1 MSPVEDQYGEG
12 WPRTREPLK
21 GQTTLD
27 FDVPT
32 RDIRRSEVRTL
43 TGAADYA
50 ASRGWISRDPVVAL
64 YVSAGADTK
73 APVYL
78 RNERIRPICGE
89 EIEAPQFFVYVDKG
103 DILSRLGTEL
113 THSDE
118 YTRVET
124 LETVPCMAV
133 GHVGHLLHVRVTSD
147 RYPSRDVAVL
157 RIRMENETFGDAA
170 LAEGWSPDWFI
181 GICDGCAGF
190 GGNWRCE
197 NEIRDLSA
205 SIPIRLKVRYW
216 VTDHFNCC
224 EIDLPPE
231 THVPHLYLPLPNGS
245 VLRQMALISR
255 HWRSSNSDQGS
266 RIFELKKGET
276 DELNPGK

>member
-1 MSPVEDQYGEG
+1 MNFLDYRRGEG
-12 WPRTREPLK
+12 WRESSEPLK
-21 GQTTLD
+21 GQSRLD
-27 FDVPT
+27 LDLPARKIRPT
-32 RDIRRSEVRTL
+32 QVRTL
-43 TGAADYA
+43 ADATEYA
-50 ASRGWISRDPVVAL
+50 VSRGWVSADPVAAL

-78 RNERIRPICGE
+78 RNERIRPVCGE

-103 DILSRLGTEL
+103 SVLSRLGVEL
-113 THSDE
+113 THDDE
-118 YTRVET
+118 HTQVET
-124 LETVPCMAV
+124 IETVRCRAV

-147 RYPSRDVAVL
+147 RYPRRNVAVL
-157 RIRMENETFGDAA
+157 RIRMENETFGRAA

-205 SIPIRLKVRYW
+205 SIPIRLKARYW
-216 VTDHFNCC
+216 VADHFNCC
-224 EIDLPPE
+224 QIDLPPE
-231 THVPHLYLPLPNGS
+231 THVPHLRLPLPNGT

-276 DELNPGK
+276 DELNLRK